1 MGKIVA
7 VDRWIQAFLRGDPP
21 RGKSLIVTV
30 FGDSIA
36 PHGSAVWLGSL
47 IELLAPFG
55 VNDRLVRTSVFRL
68 VREGWLDAMR
78 DGRRS
83 RYRLSSLGARR
94 FELAHVKIYTLP
106 RPNWHGDWT
115 IILAPPA
122 IAPAAYRTKLRN
134 ELAWEGFA
142 MISPGVFCHPS
153 TGTDA
158 LEEIL
163 HRVGGQVF
171 VCSAQ
176 DQERLPRRPLS
187 DLVPLGWRLDS
198 VIESYRHFM
207 ETFGRLPNILSAE
220 GMTAEDS
227 FVVRTLLIHA
237 FRRVTLHDPW
247 LPVELLPKDWPGA
260 EAYHLC
266 RQIYQMTC
274 QGAEQHL
281 LATIRKEDPQ
291 VPEAAPY
298 FYERFG
304 GLRLDDTARR
314 REGDTAT
321 FR

>member
-21 RGKSLIVTV
+21 RAKSLIVTV

-36 PHGSAVWLGSL
+36 THGSAVWLGSL
-47 IELLAPFG
+47 IELLASFC

-94 FELAHVKIYTLP
+94 FELAHIKIYALP

-115 IILAPPA
+115 IILAPPS
-122 IAPAAYRTKLRN
+122 IAPVAYRTKLRN

-158 LEEIL
+158 LEELL

-176 DQERLPRRPLS
+176 DQEKLPRRPLGE
-187 DLVPLGWRLDS
+187 LVSLGWQLDP
-198 VIESYRHFM
+198 VIKSYRHFM
-207 ETFGRLPNILSAE
+207 ETFGRLPKILSSG
-220 GMTAEDS
+220 GMTAEHS

-260 EAYHLC
+260 EAYELC
-266 RQIYQMTC
+266 RDIYRMTC
-274 QGAEQHL
+274 RDAEQHL
-281 LATIRKEDPQ
+281 LATIRKEDPD
-291 VPEAAPY
+291 VPGAASY

-304 GLRLDDTARR
+304 GLSIDDGASRPESVTAK
-314 REGDTAT
+314 
-321 FR
+321 

>member
-21 RGKSLIVTV
+21 RAKSLIVTV

-36 PHGSAVWLGSL
+36 PHGSTVWLGSL

-68 VREGWLDAMR
+68 VREKWLDAMR

-94 FELAHVKIYTLP
+94 FELAHIKIYALP

-115 IILAPPA
+115 IILTPPS
-122 IAPAAYRTKLRN
+122 IASSAYRTKLRN

-153 TGTDA
+153 TGIDA

-176 DQERLPRRPLS
+176 DQEKLPRRPLAE
-187 DLVPLGWRLDS
+187 LVSLGWQLDP
-198 VIESYRHFM
+198 VIKSYRQFM
-207 ETFGRLPNILSAE
+207 ETFGPLPKILSSGGMNAE
-220 GMTAEDS
+220 HS

-247 LPVELLPKDWPGA
+247 LPVELLPKEWPGA
-260 EAYHLC
+260 EAYELC
-266 RQIYQMTC
+266 RDIYRMTC
-274 QGAEQHL
+274 RDAEQHL
-281 LATIRKEDPQ
+281 LTTIRKEDPD
-291 VPEAAPY
+291 VPGAASY

-304 GLRLDDTARR
+304 GLQLDDMAIR

-321 FR
+321 LR

>member
-7 VDRWIQAFLRGDPP
+7 VDRWIQAFLQGDPP
-21 RGKSLIVTV
+21 RAKSLIVTV

-55 VNDRLVRTSVFRL
+55 VNGRLVRTSVFRL
-68 VREGWLDAMR
+68 VRERWLDALR

-83 RYRLSSLGARR
+83 RYRLSSLGTRR

-115 IILAPPA
+115 VILAPPA
-122 IAPAAYRTKLRN
+122 IAPTAYRTKLRN

-176 DQERLPRRPLS
+176 DQEGLPRRPLPE
-187 DLVPLGWRLDS
+187 LVPLGWQLDP

-207 ETFGRLPNILSAE
+207 QTFGRLPNILSSE
-220 GMTAEDS
+220 GMTAEHS

-260 EAYHLC
+260 EAYQLC

-281 LATIRKEDPQ
+281 LATIRKEDPH

-304 GLRLDDTARR
+304 GLLSDTAIRR
-314 REGDTAT
+314 DGETRLND
-321 FR
+321 

>member
-1 MGKIVA
+1 
-7 VDRWIQAFLRGDPP
+7 
-21 RGKSLIVTV
+21 
-30 FGDSIA
+30 
-36 PHGSAVWLGSL
+36 
-47 IELLAPFG
+47 
-55 VNDRLVRTSVFRL
+55 
-68 VREGWLDAMR
+68 MR

-94 FELAHVKIYTLP
+94 FELAHIKIYALP

-115 IILAPPA
+115 IILTPPS

-176 DQERLPRRPLS
+176 DQEKLPRRPLAE
-187 DLVPLGWRLDS
+187 LVSLGWQLDP
-198 VIESYRHFM
+198 VIKSYRQFM
-207 ETFGRLPNILSAE
+207 ETFGPLPKILSSG
-220 GMTAEDS
+220 GMTAEHS

-247 LPVELLPKDWPGA
+247 LPVELLPKEWPGA
-260 EAYHLC
+260 EAYELC
-266 RQIYQMTC
+266 RDIYRMTC
-274 QGAEQHL
+274 RDAEQHL
-281 LATIRKEDPQ
+281 LATIRKEDPD
-291 VPEAAPY
+291 VPGAASY

-304 GLRLDDTARR
+304 GLLLDDTARR

-321 FR
+321 LR